1 MGRTLRN
8 KLIEVR
14 RRRRRRAT
22 LEEVDPAVACAA
34 AAPRHEQATRD
45 ALVSEKGPLPVH
57 LINAAVSGREMRPW
71 RRKRGRKGGIH
82 RPFDPSSSPFL
93 VSPLFGIFQAQ
104 MWRMSFLQPWSFLSL
119 NPIPAACSIYGSQN
133 IKFSYST
140 GISAGISNQTCLPFW
155 SSVSW

>member
-1 MGRTLRN
+1 MEAATANAVFRYKLEVAGIVGGTLRN

-14 RRRRRRAT
+14 RQRRRAT

-93 VSPLFGIFQAQ
+93 VSPLFGIFQAKQ
-104 MWRMSFLQPWSFLSL
+104 KMWQMSFRHPWSFLSIL
-119 NPIPAACSIYGSQN
+119 YLRLVQ
-133 IKFSYST
+133 FME
-140 GISAGISNQTCLPFW
+140 
-155 SSVSW
+155 V